1 MSKEFNGLS
10 YSFSWTPIPS
20 QYQGWTA
27 PEIYQDLIVQEEL
40 KRLDEIDKLVENRL
54 TFPEVE
60 AILNKVIN
68 NSGGQ
73 NE

>member
-10 YSFSWTPIPS
+10 YSYSWT
-20 QYQGWTA
+20 QNYNGWTA
-27 PEIYQDLIVQEEL
+27 PQIYQDLTVQEEL
-40 KRLDEIDKLVENRL
+40 KRLDEIDKMVENRL

-68 NSGGQ
+68 N
-73 NE
+73 